1 MMVSIVDSAT
11 FKLDIGTANTN
22 SYNLNLRTLFETQY
36 PYVGSGATVEFTVL
50 GNIGSTSTST
60 YSLETGSWPAGSN
73 IKLILPAT
81 SGGTTNSPANGIIAG
96 KGGSASFSG
105 CCDQQGQ
112 AVYSEQGGP
121 AILLSY
127 PLTIQNSGIIGS
139 GGTGGHGITQNRDH
153 PTPGDGGGGAGIDP
167 GYSQARGR
175 NYRGAAVYSSYLV
188 GGESTGVF
196 GGNLGSGNGY
206 IGTSYAIVAQGNAL
220 TVTGSGQLLG
230 GTN

>member
-1 MMVSIVDSAT
+1 MVSIVDSAT

-60 YSLETGSWPAGSN
+60 YSLQTGTWPVGSN
-73 IKLILPAT
+73 IKLIVPAT
-81 SGGTTNSPANGIIAG
+81 SGGTANSPANGIIAG
-96 KGGSASFSG
+96 KGGDAVFTG
-105 CCDQQGQ
+105 CCDN
-112 AVYSEQGGP
+112 YSAAQNPGGP

-127 PLTIQNSGIIGS
+127 PLAIVNSGIIGS
-139 GGTGGHGITQNRDH
+139 GGTGGLGITQDRDH
-153 PTPGDGGGGAGIDP
+153 PNPGDGGGGAGIDP

-196 GGNLGSGNGY
+196 GGNLGSANGA
-206 IGTSYAIVAQGNAL
+206 GVATNVAIVTQGNTLTLTGNAL
-220 TVTGSGQLLG
+220 LG
-230 GTN
+230 GQS